1 MSLVHLCCQPATT
14 STCTFRDFKPL
25 QSAGLPEFQLYL
37 IFGRGWSALFFM
49 KFRWNGQTK
58 SYTADKACGYRIS
71 SVTSHLAMLVASKK
85 TVCMYYVSFNKC
97 LVISRLIKA
106 LFSSRKKIYTS
117 ITSKFGHMHDV
128 LNVDKK
134 FGFHRLSVNCEM
146 NLMSLISPWLD
157 NKLLQ

>member
-1 MSLVHLCCQPATT
+1 MVSARFFNVVVASLVHLCCRQATT

-58 SYTADKACGYRIS
+58 SYTADEACGYRILGYIS
-71 SVTSHLAMLVASKK
+71 PGHAGHVTK
-85 TVCMYYVSFNKC
+85 TEVCMYYVSFNKC

-106 LFSSRKKIYTS
+106 LFSSPSKTLQINYIKVWTYTWHIKCSRKK
-117 ITSKFGHMHDV
+117 
-128 LNVDKK
+128 
-134 FGFHRLSVNCEM
+134 
-146 NLMSLISPWLD
+146 LIFTDCLKISRRIFWA
-157 NKLLQ
+157 